1 MKGQIKFFHF
11 SGQEKIIY
19 ERRTDVKRFSDRKIR
34 STSAV
39 ELAKLALG
47 RMLFSDKS
55 DAIRLSL
62 SDSSDLSMKSLNSDG
77 LLAVSDIKRNKDGGV
92 DLKLFDMIKAAEL
105 MFEIGKE
112 ENGNEETGANF
123 LEGFLK
129 SARQLSLSQ
138 ETANENAEQS
148 DVSYSDEVCEV

>member
-1 MKGQIKFFHF
+1 M
-11 SGQEKIIY
+11 
-19 ERRTDVKRFSDRKIR
+19 KRFSDRKIR

>member
-1 MKGQIKFFHF
+1 M
-11 SGQEKIIY
+11 
-19 ERRTDVKRFSDRKIR
+19 KRFSDRKIR

-77 LLAVSDIKRNKDGGV
+77 LFAVSDIKRNKDGGV

>member
-62 SDSSDLSMKSLNSDG
+62 SDSSDMSMKSLNSDSM
-77 LLAVSDIKRNKDGGV
+77 LAVSDIKRNKDGGV
-92 DLKLFDMIKAAEL
+92 DIKLFDMIKAAEL

-138 ETANENAEQS
+138 ETAKETPEQS

>member
-1 MKGQIKFFHF
+1 M
-11 SGQEKIIY
+11 
-19 ERRTDVKRFSDRKIR
+19 KRFSDRKIR

-62 SDSSDLSMKSLNSDG
+62 SDSSDMNTKSLNSDS

-92 DLKLFDMIKAAEL
+92 DIKLFDMIKAAEL

-129 SARQLSLSQ
+129 SAKQLSLSQ
-138 ETANENAEQS
+138 DTAKETPEQS

>member
-1 MKGQIKFFHF
+1 M
-11 SGQEKIIY
+11 
-19 ERRTDVKRFSDRKIR
+19 KRFSDRKIR

-62 SDSSDLSMKSLNSDG
+62 SDSSDMNTKSLNSDS

-92 DLKLFDMIKAAEL
+92 DIKLFDMIKAAEL

-129 SARQLSLSQ
+129 SAKQLSLSQ
-138 ETANENAEQS
+138 DTANENAEQS

>member
-11 SGQEKIIY
+11 SGQEKIIC
-19 ERRTDVKRFSDRKIR
+19 ERRTNVKRFSDRKIR

>member
-1 MKGQIKFFHF
+1 M
-11 SGQEKIIY
+11 
-19 ERRTDVKRFSDRKIR
+19 KRFSDRKIR

-62 SDSSDLSMKSLNSDG
+62 SDSSDMSMKSLNSDS

-92 DLKLFDMIKAAEL
+92 DIKLFDMIKAAEL

-129 SARQLSLSQ
+129 SAKQLSLSQ
-138 ETANENAEQS
+138 DTANENAEQS

>member
-1 MKGQIKFFHF
+1 M
-11 SGQEKIIY
+11 
-19 ERRTDVKRFSDRKIR
+19 KRFSDRKIR

-62 SDSSDLSMKSLNSDG
+62 SDSSDMNTKSLNSDS

-92 DLKLFDMIKAAEL
+92 DIKLFDMIKAAEL

-129 SARQLSLSQ
+129 SAKRLSLSQ
-138 ETANENAEQS
+138 DTAKETPEQS

>member
-1 MKGQIKFFHF
+1 M
-11 SGQEKIIY
+11 
-19 ERRTDVKRFSDRKIR
+19 KRFSDRKIR

-62 SDSSDLSMKSLNSDG
+62 SDSSDMSMKSLNSDSM
-77 LLAVSDIKRNKDGGV
+77 LAVSDIKRNKDGGV
-92 DLKLFDMIKAAEL
+92 DIKLFDMIKAAEL

-138 ETANENAEQS
+138 ETAKETPEQS